1 MPPRPAQ
8 RPALPASALAVL
20 SRALRVAGLPLRSA
34 AWLALGVLLLAGCGP
49 PRPEGELRAIQ
60 DDQFRISN
68 PSQIG
73 ATATG
78 AACGSTSQEALTSA
92 QRVAQFNLRRLTGPA
107 RYNVHLEPVSE
118 RHTPEGICIEVS
130 ATSVEPRPFVR

>member
-1 MPPRPAQ
+1 MPPRPTPRSAA
-8 RPALPASALAVL
+8 PAPGVPT
-20 SRALRVAGLPLRSA
+20 RVPQAGGLPVRCT

-49 PRPEGELRAIQ
+49 PRPVGELRAIQ
-60 DDQFRISN
+60 DDQFRIAH

-107 RYNVHLEPVSE
+107 RYNVRLDPVSE
-118 RHTPEGICIEVS
+118 RHTPEGVCIEVS
-130 ATSVEPRPFVR
+130 ATSVEPKPFLR